1 MTVFHVLLLVATLLC
16 SLVAGFL
23 FAFAVVVMP
32 GIRRLDDRGFIRAFQ
47 EIDGVIQNN
56 QPLFVLVWLGS
67 VLCAVAAGALSLS
80 ALGGLERVLLIIAVL
95 VYVLGVQVPTFVVNV
110 PLNNRLQKLDAET
123 MAERERKRAREEFEP
138 RWNKWNSIR
147 TVLAAVASILFLL
160 VLAVISPAASG

>member
-32 GIRRLDDRGFIRAFQ
+32 GIRGLDDRGFIRAFQ
-47 EIDGVIQNN
+47 VIDGVNQNN

-67 VLCAVAAGALSLS
+67 VLCAVVAGVLGLS
-80 ALGGLERVLLIIAVL
+80 ALSGLERALLIIAVL
-95 VYVLGVQVPTFVVNV
+95 VYVLGVQVPTFVVNI

-123 MAERERKRAREEFEP
+123 MADRERKRARDAFEP

-147 TVLAAVASILFLL
+147 TVLATVASILLL
-160 VLAVISPAASG
+160 VVLAAIWPAARG